1 MEEKKPNKTLA
12 IVGTIA
18 AILLCGCPGL
28 SLCGVSIAA
37 LAGIMPYT
45 TTFNGYTTTGTVP
58 VWLGVVGLCVSVLF
72 VAIAIVVPV
81 LTLRKKKA
89 APEAAPVD
97 ILPPQEP
104 LPPAS

>member
-1 MEEKKPNKTLA
+1 MEKKPNKTWA

-28 SLCGVSIAA
+28 SLCIAGIA
-37 LAGIMPYT
+37 TVAGIMPYT
-45 TTFNGYTTTGTVP
+45 TTVNGYTTTGIVP

-72 VAIAIVVPV
+72 VAIAVAVPV
-81 LTLRKKKA
+81 LTLRKKKH
-89 APEAAPVD
+89 APEAPPVE

>member
-1 MEEKKPNKTLA
+1 MENKPNKTGA
-12 IVGTIA
+12 IIATIA

-28 SLCGVSIAA
+28 SLCGFGIWAA
-37 LAGIMPYT
+37 TGSMPD
-45 TTFNGYTTTGTVP
+45 FWNGYGSFP
-58 VWLGVVGLCVSVLF
+58 GWIGFAMLCASLVF
-72 VAIAIVVPV
+72 IAIAVLVPV
-81 LTLRKKKA
+81 LTLRNKKP

>member
-1 MEEKKPNKTLA
+1 MEKKPNKTWA

-28 SLCGVSIAA
+28 SLCVAGIAA
-37 LAGIMPYT
+37 LAGLVPYT
-45 TTFNGYTTTGTVP
+45 TTVNGNSTTGTVP
-58 VWLGVVGLCVSVLF
+58 VWMGVVGLCVSVIF

-81 LTLRKKKA
+81 LLLRKKKDATQA
-89 APEAAPVD
+89 ASVEV
-97 ILPPQEP
+97 LPPQEP

>member
-1 MEEKKPNKTLA
+1 MEKKQNKTWA

-18 AILLCGCPGL
+18 AVLLCGCPGL
-28 SLCGVSIAA
+28 SLCIASIVTV
-37 LAGIMPYT
+37 AGIMPYT
-45 TTFNGYTTTGTVP
+45 TTLNGYTSSGTAP

-72 VAIAIVVPV
+72 VAIAVAVPV

-89 APEAAPVD
+89 APEVAFVD
-97 ILPPQEP
+97 VLPPQEP

>member
-1 MEEKKPNKTLA
+1 MEKKPNKTWA

-28 SLCGVSIAA
+28 SLCGVAIAA
-37 LAGIMPYT
+37 LAGVLPYT
-45 TTFNGYTTTGTVP
+45 ASLNGVTSNGTVP
-58 VWLGVVGLCVSVLF
+58 TWMGVVGLCVSVIF

-81 LTLRKKKA
+81 LLLRKKKDASKAVA
-89 APEAAPVD
+89 AEV
-97 ILPPQEP
+97 LPPQEP